1 MNDVTFIILKIVVSV
16 VAALISAFVIP
27 LLKEKLQDIKYQRL
41 FDMVKVGVRAAEQ
54 TIKGSGQGPIKKDE
68 VINFVTVWMLSNGI
82 MITEDQL
89 DQLIEAA
96 VYAMNNKEKEEK
108 R

>member
-16 VAALISAFVIP
+16 VAALVSAFVIP
-27 LLKEKLQDIKYQRL
+27 LLKEKLQDIKYKRL
-41 FDMVKVGVRAAEQ
+41 LEMVEVGVLAAEQ
-54 TIKGSGQGPIKKDE
+54 TIKGSGQGAVKKDE
-68 VINFVTVWMLSNGI
+68 VINFVTAWMLSNGI

-96 VYAMNNKEKEEK
+96 VYAMNNNKEGK